1 MLVWV
6 WGSLRTT
13 VTNALNVVGEKID
26 DGDLGAALA
35 VLKMARPDRFAR
47 FVAGSEPV
55 DSGES
60 IGDVLREKVRRIEEA
75 ES

>member
-6 WGSLRTT
+6 RGSLRTT

-35 VLKMARPDRFAR
+35 VLKMARLEASASDLHNDGDQPTRRKRPLLFR
-47 FVAGSEPV
+47 SIVAERNDG
-55 DSGES
+55 
-60 IGDVLREKVRRIEEA
+60 L
-75 ES
+75 